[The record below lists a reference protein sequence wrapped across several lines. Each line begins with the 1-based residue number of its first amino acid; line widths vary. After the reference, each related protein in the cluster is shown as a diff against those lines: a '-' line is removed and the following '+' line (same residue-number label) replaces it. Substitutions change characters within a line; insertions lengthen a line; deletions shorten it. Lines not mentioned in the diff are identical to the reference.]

1 MKQRKQAKHPG
12 DTLRQARL
20 QGGLPEAVIARKLG
34 IDLQTLEQLEA
45 WQLDELPPNPYLL
58 PLTRRYC
65 QLVALDFTDLA
76 QTFPEALPANRG
88 SELSSAQTQPV
99 RLRRQFVLASSVR
112 VAVLVGLVLI
122 IFGYVLWQGS
132 ALGSRPQLDIV
143 SPHSGITISDD
154 TVLIEGQTSQE
165 AQVYING
172 TSVLVAPNG
181 KFEYSAVLKKG
192 VNELRIEAV
201 NNIGGERVEVLTLIN
216 E

>member
-1 MKQRKQAKHPG
+1 MKERQQAKHPG
-12 DTLRQARL
+12 ESLRQARL
-20 QGGLPEAVIARKLG
+20 QAGLPEAVIARKLG
-34 IDLQTLEQLEA
+34 IDLQTLEQLEG
-45 WQLDELPPNPYLL
+45 WQLDQLPPNPYLL

-65 QLVALDFTDLA
+65 QVVDVDFSNLT

-88 SELSSAQTQPV
+88 SELTSAQTQPV
-99 RLRRQFVLASSVR
+99 RPRRQFVVASTVR
-112 VAVLVGLVLI
+112 VAVLASLVLV

-132 ALGSRPQLDIV
+132 ALGSRPQLEIA
-143 SPHSGITISDD
+143 SPQSGITISED
-154 TVLIEGQTSQE
+154 TVLVEGQTSQE

-172 TSVLVAPNG
+172 TSVLVAPSG

-201 NNIGGERVEVLTLIN
+201 NNIGGERVEVLTLIQ